1 MRGHPGPR
9 PSTYKLTQPLLPLS
23 LPLSF
28 SFTLLSLSLVSYS
41 LLLLSLILFPLFS
54 LFLFPSLSSFLS
66 PFSSLPLFHSH
77 PTSPLPIV
85 SSFSSTSHSCPCLY
99 HLCPCPWG
107 HPIGVWILHSPQ
119 TDGVTSPPGSARPPP
134 TRTRGPTVGYCPSAP
149 IRGSRWE
156 SCASPAWC

>member
-1 MRGHPGPR
+1 MRGHPGLYVQTHPA
-9 PSTYKLTQPLLPLS
+9 SSLSFS

-41 LLLLSLILFPLFS
+41 LLLSLSFSSFLSSS

-66 PFSSLPLFHSH
+66 PFSSLPLSHSH
-77 PTSPLPIV
+77 PTSPLPVV

-107 HPIGVWILHSPQ
+107 HPIGMWILHSPQ
-119 TDGVTSPPGSARPPP
+119 TDGVTPPPGSARPPP
-134 TRTRGPTVGYCPSAP
+134 RTRGPTVGYCPSAP
-149 IRGSRWE
+149 ICGSRWE
-156 SCASPAWC
+156 SCASPAWR